1 MEYDRSCV
9 WSQEAGSLQ
18 LEYFRSLLEQVVL
31 VVEGVDEVIKI
42 LQLETQPLEIE
53 RTH

>member
-1 MEYDRSCV
+1 M
-9 WSQEAGSLQ
+9 Q
-18 LEYFRSLLEQVVL
+18 LEDFRSLLEQVVL
-31 VVEGVDEVIKI
+31 VVEGVDEVIEI